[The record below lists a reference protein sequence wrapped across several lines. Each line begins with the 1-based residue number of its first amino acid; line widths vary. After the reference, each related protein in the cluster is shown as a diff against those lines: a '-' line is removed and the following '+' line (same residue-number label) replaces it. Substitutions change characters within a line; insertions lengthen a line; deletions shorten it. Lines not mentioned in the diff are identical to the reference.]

1 MQEKPR
7 SAKESL
13 FAHGGMIFTVLNGM
27 LIGTITLV
35 AFRYGLETSPLKAQ
49 TMAFM
54 VLSISQLFHVLNL
67 RSRTHSIITVG
78 IFKNK
83 WLILTIVFGI
93 ALQIMV
99 TQLPFFHM
107 LLKTVSLDIM
117 SWSIVFSLAFS
128 IIVVNEVSK
137 WVAKEK

>member
-1 MQEKPR
+1 
-7 SAKESL
+7 
-13 FAHGGMIFTVLNGM
+13 
-27 LIGTITLV
+27 
-35 AFRYGLETSPLKAQ
+35 
-49 TMAFM
+49 MAFM